1 MSGLKNIKSIFN
13 SAVTVENNFSD
24 IMNQA
29 VREMGSKITSVP
41 KGSNTRSTPNHYG
54 NMSEG
59 LREISSSFR
68 KGEIDK
74 DEMKDSISSCLQD
87 YVNNCDVDSLSDSVT
102 CETGSFRK
110 FYSTISGEAK
120 LMDMYSAY
128 NDGGYISY
136 GDSEFSKAYSQ
147 YRRDVAHTL
156 NSMKYDDSISVEDY
170 CDSIAKVMSDD
181 IERTNA
187 ITNRYSEAVERARE
201 MEAEVFPISNSIDAE
216 FQ

>member
-87 YVNNCDVDSLSDSVT
+87 YVNNCDVDSLSDSIT
-102 CETGSFRK
+102 CETGPFRK
-110 FYSTISGEAK
+110 FYTIISGDAK
-120 LMDMYSAY
+120 LMDMYAAY

-147 YRRDVAHTL
+147 YRRGVEYTL
-156 NSMKYDDSISVEDY
+156 NSMKYDDSISVDDY

-187 ITNRYSEAVERARE
+187 MTNRYSEAIERARE
-201 MEAEVFPISNSIDAE
+201 MEAEVFSISNSIDAE